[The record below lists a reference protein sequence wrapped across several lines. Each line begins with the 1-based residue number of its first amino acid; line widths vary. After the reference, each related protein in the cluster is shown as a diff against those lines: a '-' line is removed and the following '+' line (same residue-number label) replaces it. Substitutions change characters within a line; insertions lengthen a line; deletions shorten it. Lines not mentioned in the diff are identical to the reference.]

1 MRIGIYGGTFNPIHI
16 GHLQTAD
23 TAMHKYGLDKV
34 IFVPA
39 GNPYMKEQSDI
50 EPAFCRL
57 YMTCIATSCIKE
69 FEVSNIE
76 TKSDKPSYT
85 ADTLL
90 YFKHLY
96 PDDKLFLIVGEDAY
110 KQMPQWKQPDISD
123 EEMTEKGYKSKFEA
137 LADII
142 VVERDVNIS
151 SSKIREKLKHGE
163 SCRFLLPAGVY
174 DYILSHKLYKDWET
188 LERMTKGV

>member
-1 MRIGIYGGTFNPIHI
+1 MRIGIYGGSFNPIHI

-23 TAMHKYGLDKV
+23 TAMHKYALDKI

-39 GNPYMKEQSDI
+39 GNPYMKEQSDM
-50 EPAFCRL
+50 ESAFCRFF
-57 YMTCIATSCIKE
+57 MTRIATYPIE
-69 FEVSNIE
+69 NFEVSAVEIDSN
-76 TKSDKPSYT
+76 KPSYT

-90 YFKHLY
+90 YLKRLY
-96 PDDKLFLIVGEDAY
+96 PEDKLFLIVGEDAY
-110 KQMPQWKQPDISD
+110 KQMPQWKQPDITD
-123 EEMTEKGYKSKFEA
+123 EEMTKKGYKSKFEA

-142 VVERDVNIS
+142 VVERDINIS
-151 SSKIREKLKHGE
+151 SSKIRKKLKHGE

-174 DYILSHKLYKDWET
+174 DYILNHNLYKDWET